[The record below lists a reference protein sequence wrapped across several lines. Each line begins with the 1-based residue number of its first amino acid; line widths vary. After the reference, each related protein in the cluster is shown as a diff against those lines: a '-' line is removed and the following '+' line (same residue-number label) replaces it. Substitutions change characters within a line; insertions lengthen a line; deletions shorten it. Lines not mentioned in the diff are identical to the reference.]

1 MKSNIIF
8 FAAVAIAASAPANIM
23 ADEWSTYSSYRIIA
37 AQSREQAQ
45 EQCKENEF
53 LSYSN
58 ENRESVERFIEV
70 DSLYGR

>member
-58 ENRESVERFIEV
+58 ENRECVERFIEV
-70 DSLYGR
+70 DSRYGR